1 MKAAFSLFFCVLL
14 CYGQVALADA
24 GTGPKR
30 GKIVRVLRIAKGEV
44 FVLKS
49 DVYIAKRMTL
59 ETDSKLLCAPNTR
72 VILLPGAELLV
83 AAGVQIGCKPGASCT
98 WKGIRCEGQNKVT
111 ISGEP
116 NHDVQIADA
125 EVGIEVQN
133 ASSLTISYAKFTG
146 HLVAS
151 ATRFSELVG
160 TGIQING
167 PATIS
172 NCTFTKLSRAIDIQN
187 SDPASPPSIKANGFY
202 ENRTAIAITLPTAT
216 QATSLD
222 LSCNIFEPGGLNA
235 STSPPTIS
243 RTRTG
248 LAWGINVL
256 RGTLG
261 NVGVAPSTTA
271 GSYTFAANVWPAN
284 VRGGFARGQNIE
296 NMPGTDWKS
305 PTGWTSIASAGN
317 TKYFK
322 YLNEFLGTSL
332 NVGLITPLQALGER
346 EFVLTTNQIV
356 TPPSGISLSDYLALF
371 DRRCDG
377 FLGDPFVAPRS
388 VVGGG
393 NAAARLD
400 LDINSTYLLQNI
412 PNPAN
417 TETIIGYNIG
427 HDFKEAYIEIV
438 EAVTGRQKQYFGLK
452 SESAKAL
459 TISLKNYPQ
468 GLYTYRLVVDGKQAA
483 IKKMLVQP

>member
-1 MKAAFSLFFCVLL
+1 MLGEWAKHSYLAGMLATLFIIAKKATLVLAGHILVLHAGDTVDARQLPKGKAA
-14 CYGQVALADA
+14 
-24 GTGPKR
+24 
-30 GKIVRVLRIAKGEV
+30 
-44 FVLKS
+44 
-49 DVYIAKRMTL
+49 
-59 ETDSKLLCAPNTR
+59 
-72 VILLPGAELLV
+72 
-83 AAGVQIGCKPGASCT
+83 
-98 WKGIRCEGQNKVT
+98 
-111 ISGEP
+111 
-116 NHDVQIADA
+116 
-125 EVGIEVQN
+125 IEVQVGG
-133 ASSLTISYAKFTG
+133 SLHALGTAQRPVVLLGGKGTLISTKGQLYLQHCT
-146 HLVAS
+146 LVGPQPKLPTFA
-151 ATRFSELVG
+151 ALTG
-160 TGIQING
+160 TGIVLNG